1 MIPELKTDEKSGIMY
16 RAWDAQD
23 PKAVALLVHG
33 LGAHT
38 GRWEFLADYLQTSGI
53 ASYAL
58 ELRGFGQT
66 QGQRG
71 DIDSF
76 KAYYR
81 DIRTLRDIIAQAYP
95 VSRVFLLGESMGSL
109 IAFHAGVLDESL
121 CDGLILI
128 TPAIK
133 NVLPV
138 SFLTYIDI
146 FSSRL
151 YNPRKSFKVPLS
163 ADMVT
168 RDSEYIKV
176 IDADHSEH
184 RIASARM
191 FFEIL
196 LAGRSMEKLLAQY
209 RKSILIFITGRDLI
223 VDSAPVKR
231 LFNRIPAADKKMIE
245 YQQMYHGMSIDLDR
259 ERVFAD
265 IVQWIGQRSSGG
277 KA

>member
-16 RAWDAQD
+16 RVWDVQA
-23 PKAVALLVHG
+23 PKAVVLLVHG

-38 GRWEFLADYLQTSGI
+38 GRWEFLADYLRSSGV

-66 QGQRG
+66 EGQRG

-76 KAYYR
+76 KTYYR
-81 DIRTLRDIIAQAYP
+81 DIRTLRDIISQSH
-95 VSRVFLLGESMGSL
+95 VLSKVFLLGESMGSL
-109 IAFHAGVLDESL
+109 VAFNAGMLDESL

-133 NVLPV
+133 NILPV
-138 SFLTYIDI
+138 SILTYIDI
-146 FSSRL
+146 FSALL
-151 YNPRKSFKVPLS
+151 YDPRKSFKVPLN
-163 ADMVT
+163 AGMVT
-168 RDSEYIKV
+168 RDREYVKV

-196 LAGRSMEKLLAQY
+196 SAGRQMQKLLAQC
-209 RKSILIFITGRDLI
+209 RKSILVFIAGGDLV
-223 VDSAPVKR
+223 VDSCLVKK
-231 LFNRIPAADKKMIE
+231 LFSRIPATDRKMIE

-265 IVQWIGQRSSGG
+265 IVQWIDKHLSGG